1 VRTTAKRGNAI
12 GGPIYDVI
20 DRAGLLIDR
29 VQVPPGRQVIGFGKG
44 GVVYLAARADGHA
57 WLERTHR

>member
-1 VRTTAKRGNAI
+1 VRTSARRDGAI

-20 DRAGLLIDR
+20 DRTGMLIDR
-29 VQVPPGRQVIGFGKG
+29 VQVPPGRQIVGFGKG
-44 GVVYLAARADGHA
+44 GVVYMVARDTGGA